1 MNGGIVQVEDMAPN
15 LWTVSGDSFTVE
27 HFAELRSVA
36 SGQRC
41 ARTVSRVAR
50 LGPEDAIAP
59 LEATVAAAE
68 LARNGKVMRSGE

>member
-1 MNGGIVQVEDMAPN
+1 MAPN

-59 LEATVAAAE
+59 LEAIGRRGGVGEERQGYAE
-68 LARNGKVMRSGE
+68 R

>member
-1 MNGGIVQVEDMAPN
+1 MAPN
-15 LWTVSGDSFTVE
+15 LWIVSGDSFTVE

-41 ARTVSRVAR
+41 ARILPFRELR